1 MYAVTRLYTW
11 DRKNTLTLC
20 RHPPPL
26 APKIATT
33 FIQQSPHGPSTT
45 FSADL
50 FGPGVAQ
57 RWTAHTQLVWRG
69 RSHRRSARHRVT
81 MEVPSRCERF
91 RWPSPRLHRR
101 NRFFWPF
108 RGVWWCCGFG
118 LGRPGLYDMAGNAI
132 TFVFSMRDIMN
143 GCRLQ
148 WKPALTT
155 VHAPP
160 KITS

>member
-81 MEVPSRCERF
+81 MEVPSRVNGSVGRARDSTGETA
-91 RWPSPRLHRR
+91 
-101 NRFFWPF
+101 FFG
-108 RGVWWCCGFG
+108 RSEGFG
-118 LGRPGLYDMAGNAI
+118 G
-132 TFVFSMRDIMN
+132 VV
-143 GCRLQ
+143 
-148 WKPALTT
+148 ALVWGGPDCTT
-155 VHAPP
+155 WLAMQ
-160 KITS
+160 